1 MISELARYLYRYL
14 WMQGKKYIINTLVG
28 YIYIYG
34 IQEGRLKFSFYH
46 FNAQIR
52 LKLHVRRRKVKTKLQ
67 KIEEAHKIEHL

>member
-14 WMQGKKYIINTLVG
+14 WMEGKKYIINTLVG
-28 YIYIYG
+28 YIYIK
-34 IQEGRLKFSFYH
+34 EGRLKFSFYH

-52 LKLHVRRRKVKTKLQ
+52 LKLHVRRRKVKAKLQ